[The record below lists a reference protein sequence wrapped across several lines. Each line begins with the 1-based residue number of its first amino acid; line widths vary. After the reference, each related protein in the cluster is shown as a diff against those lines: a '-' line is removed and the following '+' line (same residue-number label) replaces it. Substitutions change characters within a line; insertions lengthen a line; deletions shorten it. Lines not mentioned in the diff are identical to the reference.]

1 MATTDANA
9 PNAHA
14 AAPGSSEDLFTFWPR
29 HNAAIYQALADRHTH
44 VEIPGATK
52 RAPSSVRPDETAG
65 DGTEAVGL
73 DVSGDGA
80 SGAAVPM
87 VTPKGEDPL
96 ESRMILNL
104 GPQHPATHG
113 ALRCVIQ
120 LDGESIE
127 KCLVDIGYLHRGIEK
142 LAEVK
147 TYQEF
152 MPYTD
157 RMDYMS
163 PYSNNVAWC
172 LAVEKLAGIEA
183 PERAQWLRTIGCEL
197 ARISSHLL
205 WAGTMVM
212 DAGALSVFLW
222 TFKYREE
229 IYSIFDEIAG
239 ARFTVSHSRIGG
251 LAFDFSPA
259 ALSMIASFC
268 DEFEQQ
274 IADWKKLLNRNR
286 IWIDRNEGVGV
297 LSREEV
303 IEQGYT
309 GPTLRASGV
318 PHDLRIFEPY
328 LVYDQVDFDIPM
340 RTEGDSL
347 ARYFVRI
354 EEMEQSVK
362 IIRQCLQKLPAG
374 PIRVDNAK
382 AAYASKDEVYYSMEG
397 MIHDF
402 MMTDT
407 GVAPPKGAE
416 AYHAIESPK
425 GELGF
430 HLVSDGTGSPWRVKI
445 VTGSF
450 KNLQGLETMMEGAQ
464 VADTVVLIGSI
475 DPVIGD
481 SDK

>member
-1 MATTDANA
+1 MADPISPASA
-9 PNAHA
+9 SSLP
-14 AAPGSSEDLFTFWPR
+14 AAPGTSEDLFSFWPR
-29 HNAAIYQALADRHTH
+29 HNAALYRALADRHTF
-44 VEIPGATK
+44 VERTAGGDGSGV
-52 RAPSSVRPDETAG
+52 APSLTG
-65 DGTEAVGL
+65 QAVLG
-73 DVSGDGA
+73 GGA
-80 SGAAVPM
+80 
-87 VTPKGEDPL
+87 DPL
-96 ESRMILNL
+96 ESQMVLNL

-127 KCLVDIGYLHRGIEK
+127 KCLLDVGYLHRGIEK

-172 LAVEKLAGIEA
+172 LAVEKLAGIEV

-197 ARISSHLL
+197 ARISAHLL

-229 IYSIFDEIAG
+229 IYSIFDEVAG

-251 LAFDFSPA
+251 LAFDFSDT
-259 ALSMIASFC
+259 ALAMIRRFC
-268 DEFEQQ
+268 DDFEPALAGWRK
-274 IADWKKLLNRNR
+274 ILDRNR
-286 IWIDRNEGVGV
+286 IWVERNVGVGTV
-297 LSREEV
+297 SREEV
-303 IEQGYT
+303 IAKGYT

-318 PHDLRIFEPY
+318 PHDIRIFEPY
-328 LVYDQVDFDIPM
+328 LVYDRVDFDIPM
-340 RTEGDSL
+340 RTEGDSF
-347 ARYFVRI
+347 ARYFVRT
-354 EEMEQSVK
+354 EEMAESVK
-362 IIRQCLQKLPAG
+362 IIRQCLDRLPAG
-374 PIRVDNAK
+374 PVRVDNAK
-382 AAYASKDEVYYSMEG
+382 AAYPSKNEVYYSMEG

-416 AYHAIESPK
+416 CYAAIESPK

-430 HLVSDGTGSPWRVKI
+430 FLVSDGTGSPYRVKI
-445 VTGSF
+445 NTGSF
-450 KNLQGLETMMEGAQ
+450 SNLQGLETMMEGAM

>member
-1 MATTDANA
+1 MAVTDQST

-14 AAPGSSEDLFTFWPR
+14 ARPGTSEDLFTFWPR
-29 HNAAIYQALADRHTH
+29 HNAALYQALADRHTH

-52 RAPSSVRPDETAG
+52 RAPGSVTPDAPAE
-65 DGTEAVGL
+65 DDRQRV
-73 DVSGDGA
+73 DVAGDGA
-80 SGAAVPM
+80 SSDAVPM
-87 VTPKGEDPL
+87 VASQGDDPL

-229 IYSIFDEIAG
+229 IYSIFDEVAG

-251 LAFDFSPA
+251 LAFDFSDT
-259 ALSMIASFC
+259 ALSMIESFC
-268 DEFEQQ
+268 DDFEQQ

-297 LSREEV
+297 LSREEC
-303 IEQGYT
+303 IEMGYT
-309 GPTLRASGV
+309 GPTLRASGI
-318 PHDLRIFEPY
+318 PHDLRNFEPY

-347 ARYFVRI
+347 ARYFVRV
-354 EEMEQSVK
+354 EEMEESVK
-362 IIRQCLQKLPAG
+362 IIRQCLQKLPKG
-374 PIRVDNAK
+374 PVRVDNAK

-416 AYHAIESPK
+416 SYHAIESPK

-430 HLVSDGTGSPWRVKI
+430 HLVSDGTGSPWRVKA

-450 KNLQGLETMMEGAQ
+450 KNLQGLESMMEGAM

>member
-1 MATTDANA
+1 MAVTDTAT
-9 PNAHA
+9 PRAHA
-14 AAPGSSEDLFTFWPR
+14 AAPGTSEDLFTFWPR
-29 HNAAIYQALADRHTH
+29 HNAALYRALADRHTH
-44 VEIPGATK
+44 VEVEPADPNRIDVG
-52 RAPSSVRPDETAG
+52 G
-65 DGTEAVGL
+65 DG
-73 DVSGDGA
+73 S
-80 SGAAVPM
+80 SVPM
-87 VTPKGEDPL
+87 VSEDPL
-96 ESRMILNL
+96 ESRMVLNL

-113 ALRCVIQ
+113 ALRVVCQ
-120 LDGESIE
+120 LDGETIE
-127 KCLVDIGYLHRGIEK
+127 KCLLDLGYLHRGIEK

-229 IYSIFDEIAG
+229 IYSIFDEVAG

-251 LAFDFSPA
+251 LAFDYSDT
-259 ALSMIASFC
+259 ALSMIARFC

-286 IWIDRNEGVGV
+286 IWIDRNEGVGIV
-297 LSREEV
+297 TREEALQ
-303 IEQGYT
+303 EGYT
-309 GPTLRASGV
+309 GPTLRASGI
-318 PHDLRIFEPY
+318 PHDIRLFEPY
-328 LVYDQVDFDIPM
+328 LVYDQIDFDIPM

-347 ARYFVRI
+347 ARYFVRV
-354 EEMEQSVK
+354 EEMEESVK
-362 IIRQCLQKLPAG
+362 IIRQCLERLPAG
-374 PIRVDNAK
+374 PVRVDNAK
-382 AAYASKDEVYYSMEG
+382 ATYASKNEVYYSMEG

-402 MMTDT
+402 MYTDT

-416 AYHAIESPK
+416 CYHAIESPK

-430 HLVSDGTGSPWRVKI
+430 HLVSDGTGAPWRVKAT
-445 VTGSF
+445 TGSF
-450 KNLQGLETMMEGAQ
+450 KNLQGLETMMEGAM

>member
-1 MATTDANA
+1 MSVTDQST
-9 PNAHA
+9 PRGHA
-14 AAPGSSEDLFTFWPR
+14 AAPGTSEDLFTFWPR
-29 HNAAIYQALADRHTH
+29 HNAALYQALADRHTQ
-44 VEIPGATK
+44 VEIQAEVEQQAIKTAREAADAGTE
-52 RAPSSVRPDETAG
+52 VLVAG
-65 DGTEAVGL
+65 DGADT
-73 DVSGDGA
+73 S
-80 SGAAVPM
+80 AVPM
-87 VTPKGEDPL
+87 IAEDPL
-96 ESRMILNL
+96 ESRMVLNL

-113 ALRCVIQ
+113 ALRVVCQ

-127 KCLVDIGYLHRGIEK
+127 KCLLDIGYLHRGIEK

-183 PERAQWLRTIGCEL
+183 PERATWLRTIGCEL

-229 IYSIFDEIAG
+229 IYSIFDEVAG

-251 LAFDFSPA
+251 LAFDFSDT
-259 ALSMIASFC
+259 ALAMIDSFC

-297 LSREEV
+297 LTREDVLRE
-303 IEQGYT
+303 GYT

-318 PHDLRIFEPY
+318 PHDIRTFEPY

-347 ARYFVRI
+347 ARYFVRV
-354 EEMEQSVK
+354 EEMEQSVR
-362 IIRQCLQKLPAG
+362 IIRQCLQKLPKG
-374 PIRVDNAK
+374 PVRVDNAK
-382 AAYASKDEVYYSMEG
+382 AAYPSKDEVYYSMEG

-407 GVAPPKGAE
+407 GVAPPQGAE
-416 AYHAIESPK
+416 SYHAIESPK

-430 HLVSDGTGSPWRVKI
+430 HLVSDGTGSPWRAKI

-450 KNLQGLETMMEGAQ
+450 KNLQGLETMMEGAM
-464 VADTVVLIGSI
+464 VADTVVLIGSV

>member
-1 MATTDANA
+1 MAAI
-9 PNAHA
+9 PSSVPVSHA
-14 AAPGSSEDLFTFWPR
+14 ATPGSDENLFTFWPR
-29 HNAAIYQALADRHTH
+29 HNAAIYQALADKYTH
-44 VEIPGATK
+44 IEVPGASGA
-52 RAPSSVRPDETAG
+52 RGE
-65 DGTEAVGL
+65 
-73 DVSGDGA
+73 SGDGA
-80 SGAAVPM
+80 MGQPE
-87 VTPKGEDPL
+87 VTTPDDERRREKREDQADNQDPL
-96 ESRMILNL
+96 ESSMILNL

-113 ALRCVIQ
+113 ALRVVVQ
-120 LDGESIE
+120 LDGETIE
-127 KCLVDIGYLHRGIEK
+127 RCLLDVGYLHRGIEK

-172 LAVEKLAGIEA
+172 LAVEKLAGIEV
-183 PERAQWLRTIGCEL
+183 PERATWLRTIGCEL

-229 IYSIFDEIAG
+229 IYSLFDEIAG

-251 LAFDFSPA
+251 LAFDFSDTSLA
-259 ALSMIASFC
+259 MIRAFC
-268 DEFEQQ
+268 DEFEANL
-274 IADWKKLLNRNR
+274 ADWRKLLDRNR
-286 IWIDRNEGVGV
+286 IWVDRNMGVGV
-297 LSREEV
+297 VSYEDAIAE
-303 IEQGYT
+303 GYT
-309 GPTLRASGV
+309 GPSLRASGV
-318 PHDLRIFEPY
+318 EYDVRLFEPY
-328 LVYDQVDFDIPM
+328 LVYDKLDFDIPM

-347 ARYFVRI
+347 ARYFVRV
-354 EEMEQSVK
+354 EEMQQSIN
-362 IIRQCLQKLPAG
+362 IIRQCLDRLPAG
-374 PIRVDNAK
+374 PVRVDNAK
-382 AAYASKDEVYYSMEG
+382 AAYPSKDEVYYSMEG

-416 AYHAIESPK
+416 CYHAIESPK

-430 HLVSDGTGSPWRVKI
+430 FLASDGTGSPWRVKMN
-445 VTGSF
+445 TPSYS
-450 KNLQGLETMMEGAQ
+450 NLQGLESMMEGAM
-464 VADTVVLIGSI
+464 VGDTVVLIGSI

>member
-1 MATTDANA
+1 MADTITASNVA
-9 PNAHA
+9 PEAAALNTGGLPA
-14 AAPGSSEDLFTFWPR
+14 AAPGTDENVFTFWPR
-29 HNAAIYQALADRHTH
+29 HNAAIYQALADRHTQ
-44 VEIPGATK
+44 VETQVAARDGA
-52 RAPSSVRPDETAG
+52 
-65 DGTEAVGL
+65 
-73 DVSGDGA
+73 SGDGA
-80 SGAAVPM
+80 DYLDAAHSR
-87 VTPKGEDPL
+87 DPL
-96 ESRMILNL
+96 ESSMILNL

-113 ALRCVIQ
+113 ALRIVCQ
-120 LDGESIE
+120 LDGETIE
-127 KCLVDIGYLHRGIEK
+127 KCLLDVGYLHRGIEK

-172 LAVEKLAGIEA
+172 LAVEKLAGIEV

-197 ARISSHLL
+197 ARISAHLL

-229 IYSIFDEIAG
+229 IYSIFDEVAG

-251 LAFDFSPA
+251 IAFDFSPES
-259 ALSMIASFC
+259 LKMIAKFC
-268 DEFEQQ
+268 DDFEVQ

-286 IWIDRNEGVGV
+286 IWVDRNVGVGV
-297 LSREEV
+297 LTAEDAVAR
-303 IEQGYT
+303 GYT

-318 PHDLRIFEPY
+318 EHDIRLFEPY
-328 LVYDQVDFDIPM
+328 LVYDRVDFNIPM
-340 RTEGDSL
+340 RTEGDSF
-347 ARYFVRI
+347 ARYLVRV
-354 EEMEQSVK
+354 EEMEESVK

-374 PIRVDNAK
+374 QIRVDNAK

-416 AYHAIESPK
+416 IYSAIESPK

-430 HLVSDGTGSPWRVKI
+430 FLVSDGTGSPWRVKAN
-445 VTGSF
+445 TGSF
-450 KNLQGLETMMEGAQ
+450 SNLQGLETMMEGAM

>member
-1 MATTDANA
+1 MSVTDQGV
-9 PNAHA
+9 PRGHA
-14 AAPGSSEDLFTFWPR
+14 AAPGTSEDLFTFWPR

-44 VEIPGATK
+44 VEAAPG
-52 RAPSSVRPDETAG
+52 
-65 DGTEAVGL
+65 
-73 DVSGDGA
+73 GDGA
-80 SGAAVPM
+80 EISEAHGDPHEVAVASGRDGAVPM
-87 VTPKGEDPL
+87 VAADDPL
-96 ESRMILNL
+96 ESRMVLNL

-113 ALRCVIQ
+113 ALRVVCQ
-120 LDGESIE
+120 LDGESID
-127 KCLVDIGYLHRGIEK
+127 KCLLDLGYLHRGIEK

-172 LAVEKLAGIEA
+172 LAVEKLAGVEV

-229 IYSIFDEIAG
+229 IYSLFDEIAG
-239 ARFTVSHSRIGG
+239 ARFTVTHSRIGG
-251 LAFDFSPA
+251 LAFDFSPT
-259 ALSMIASFC
+259 ALDRIAQFC
-268 DEFEQQ
+268 DDFEAQV
-274 IADWKKLLNRNR
+274 ADWKKLLNRNR
-286 IWIDRNEGVGV
+286 IWIDRNNGVGV
-297 LSREEV
+297 VTKEEA
-303 IEQGYT
+303 IARGYT
-309 GPTLRASGV
+309 GPSLRASGV
-318 PHDLRIFEPY
+318 PFDIRRFEPY
-328 LVYDQVDFDIPM
+328 LVYDQLDFDIPL
-340 RTEGDSL
+340 RDEGDSL
-347 ARYFVRI
+347 ARYFVRV
-354 EEMEQSVK
+354 EEMEESIK
-362 IIRQCLQKLPAG
+362 IIRQCLARLPEG
-374 PIRVDNAK
+374 PVRLDNAK
-382 AAYASKDEVYYSMEG
+382 AAYPSKDEVYYSMEG

-407 GVAPPKGAE
+407 GVAPPVGAQ
-416 AYHAIESPK
+416 AYHAVESPK

-430 HLVSDGTGSPWRVKI
+430 FLASDGTGSPWRVKMN
-445 VTGSF
+445 VPSF
-450 KNLQGLETMMEGAQ
+450 SNLQGLETMMEGAM
-464 VADTVVLIGSI
+464 VADTVVLIGSV